1 MPAVLPGR
9 VSFGIPVPF
18 GKWLERDY
26 LGQGNTEG
34 LAGVYKVKMLVQNR
48 KLRCP
53 HMYSLDVVNRMPSEC
68 TGAEST
74 RPWRYGAL
82 RLVIGLHT
90 LGTFFPP
97 FLKK

>member
-53 HMYSLDVVNRMPSEC
+53 
-68 TGAEST
+68 
-74 RPWRYGAL
+74 
-82 RLVIGLHT
+82 
-90 LGTFFPP
+90 
-97 FLKK
+97 